1 MFRFLLVLL
10 FVAAVAAFG
19 PSRLA
24 PASSRK
30 SSAPVPSKAVASP
43 KVGTVKAKAG
53 PVSKKFGK
61 DMTWGGRPDPTPEI
75 IVAGAAVPFAS
86 SEYTPKEGTSLG
98 GFLEAPWR
106 YNLRKD

>member
-10 FVAAVAAFG
+10 FAVAVSAYNPLG
-19 PSRLA
+19 SLA
-24 PASSRK
+24 PSRK
-30 SSAPVPSKAVASP
+30 SSAPVPSKAVASS
-43 KVGTVKAKAG
+43 KVGTVKGKTG

-75 IVAGAAVPFAS
+75 VVAGAAVPFAS
-86 SEYTPKEGTSLG
+86 SEYTPKESTSLG